1 MHPFANKTSSFIFF
15 PYFFEGFVGSQLSS
29 MHAIALYLN
38 DKQRQVPTTA
48 FVFALFNL
56 VKSAIKSLM
65 AIPGDQLVTTRIAI
79 SILEQT
85 EPVLSICI

>member
-1 MHPFANKTSSFIFF
+1 MLIDIECASFANKTSSFIFF
-15 PYFFEGFVGSQLSS
+15 PYFFEGFVGSQPSS

-38 DKQRQVPTTA
+38 GKQRQVPTTA

-65 AIPGDQLVTTRIAI
+65 TIPGDQLVTTHIAI
-79 SILEQT
+79 SI
-85 EPVLSICI
+85 

>member
-1 MHPFANKTSSFIFF
+1 
-15 PYFFEGFVGSQLSS
+15 

-38 DKQRQVPTTA
+38 GKQRQVPTTA
-48 FVFALFNL
+48 FVLALFNL

-65 AIPGDQLVTTRIAI
+65 TIPGDQLVTTRIAV

>member
-1 MHPFANKTSSFIFF
+1 
-15 PYFFEGFVGSQLSS
+15 

-38 DKQRQVPTTA
+38 GKQRQVPTTA
-48 FVFALFNL
+48 FVYALFNL

-65 AIPGDQLVTTRIAI
+65 TIPGDQLVTTRIAI